1 MEANNEPE
9 SLESVS
15 TNSEG
20 KVKKLSHVCIFTDC
34 KKGKRGGSEYCNH
47 HRKIGEEGRKKLN
60 LELENNNLRRK
71 EKSQPSVITDP
82 YEMDISNIDLESD
95 KDAILIVGI
104 ILLLS
109 SFIASIIAIK
119 SDDSTCGMFGLFQ
132 FVIGIL
138 VVSSITKD
146 NPKGNISLFI
156 SIIVFFVVLFMIY
169 LDDALTGVGGAADFS
184 GWGGP

>member
-15 TNSEG
+15 INPEEN
-20 KVKKLSHVCIFTDC
+20 VNKLSHVCIFTDC
-34 KKGKRGGSEYCNH
+34 KKGKRGGSEYCNY
-47 HRKIGEEGRKKLN
+47 HRKIGEEGRKKLY
-60 LELENNNLRRK
+60 LELENNNLRINK
-71 EKSQPSVITDP
+71 KSQPSIIIDP

-95 KDAILIVGI
+95 KDAILVVGI
-104 ILLLS
+104 MLLLS
-109 SFIASIIAIK
+109 SFIALIIAIK
-119 SDDSTCGMFGLFQ
+119 SEDGTCGMFGLFQ

-146 NPKGNISLFI
+146 NPAGNIVLFI
-156 SIIVFFVVLFMIY
+156 SVIVFFVVLFMIY
-169 LDDALTGVGGAADFS
+169 LDDALTGVGGVADFS

>member
-9 SLESVS
+9 SLEYMSI
-15 TNSEG
+15 NPED
-20 KVKKLSHVCIFTDC
+20 KVNKLSHLCIFADC

-47 HRKIGEEGRKKLN
+47 HRKIGEEGRKRLN
-60 LELENNNLRRK
+60 LELENNNVRRK
-71 EKSQPSVITDP
+71 KKSQPSIITDP

-95 KDAILIVGI
+95 KDSILVVGI
-104 ILLLS
+104 MLLLS
-109 SFIASIIAIK
+109 SFIALIIAIK

-138 VVSSITKD
+138 VVSSVTK
-146 NPKGNISLFI
+146 NSPGGNISLFL
-156 SIIVFFVVLFMIY
+156 SIIIFVVVLFIIY
-169 LDDALTGVGGAADFS
+169 LDDALTGVGGVADFS